1 VAGERAPAA
10 EEEVAALVARLRAE
24 VRAGGGGSSTPDVGV
39 SVAPLVARQEAD
51 ELRAVSSDRAFLV
64 RPGRWGRIRGALL
77 VPAKIVLKKMM
88 RWYVEPA
95 FSDQRT
101 FNAAVLRVVDELHS
115 KTAADVPV
123 LKERLA
129 RLEEG
134 AERDRSDR

>member
-24 VRAGGGGSSTPDVGV
+24 VRAGGGGSSTPDVSV

-115 KTAADVPV
+115 KTAANVQA
-123 LKERLA
+123 LEERLA